1 MNILWTLVKWLAF
14 KVVNCSWSFKRL
26 KLEHDKFARE
36 ISQIVLLH
44 EELSDL
50 TNSNI
55 F

>member
-1 MNILWTLVKWLAF
+1 MAGTLG